1 MQPGLL
7 AKNISLRL
15 NLSEDKNQPIVYGD
29 PDRLQQV
36 IWNLLTNAIKFTA
49 ENGIIQIE
57 TRKIGKNVEVVVS
70 DNGKGITAEFLPF
83 VFDRFRQAD
92 SSSTRT
98 AGGLGLGLAIVKQL
112 VELHGG
118 SVEASS
124 KGEDEGSTFI
134 ITLPVG
140 ISLSETSTSQDV
152 IAKTES
158 NPAVEGAELVAALLT
173 LTQPLQ
179 GRNILLVEDDLLSA
193 EVFRSYFESKGAN
206 TKIATRSEEALL
218 ILNDWIPDVLVSDL
232 GLPEQD
238 GFSLIKNLRSSSNVK
253 LAMLPAIA
261 VTGYG
266 KEDGERAIQAGF
278 ALYLLKPIEPTGLEQ
293 AVIHL
298 LSPARTS

>member
-1 MQPGLL
+1 VQPGLL

-49 ENGIIQIE
+49 ENGVIQIE